1 MSDLKTNLQEIL
13 QEKQDKIIPENIK
26 KDIQIFDIIGTYE
39 GSESSGNGVKLFE
52 TVEDM
57 NLFQGFD
64 IEDIAII
71 TSYIRKPFNIYY
83 ATKGKPK
90 DSFTLKEK
98 TLIGYKVS
106 SGTGLFATTLTIDM
120 TDIEFIINIHRNR
133 PVYDKTIIWTSSDGL
148 TYTLEQQEDYKSNID
163 FTSYKTNM
171 QTNWITYNLYV
182 LSEALECD
190 IDLAVNV
197 EDFAYQYLP
206 YIVDTNSWID
216 KTTAK
221 ISTVDF
227 SRLKYDSD
235 KNDFELH
242 YNKVLSYDDIKSF
255 VEQLPNLST
264 TTKDYTIIQDV
275 DNNQWLAIDDMS
287 YNCLVLDEGKW
298 YITCTGTASAMTRTI
313 YTFKDNNLTN
323 TVMTL
328 ETPIYFNPNIIRYK
342 VMEITP
348 NMRIFEFQ
356 TGTDSDTID
365 NWHFRIGSL
374 DVVKTKGD
382 AETSI
387 CEFATGPQT
396 CASLKLYNICDKAEA
411 LCQMTEDSLASN
423 DDIIEGRT
431 AYCKGAK
438 LSGTMS
444 KLATDKEFTVES
456 INDKKENQTI
466 MAEVSLGNGSKMYVN
481 PEMKITGLMNYS
493 DLAATIN
500 LTADKIKAGETILGI
515 EGSVVEL
522 IGQEKTI
529 TPAIQEQIITP
540 DTDYNAIT
548 KLTINPVTNSIDSNI
563 VPENIKNG
571 VTILGVTGTY
581 TGE

>member
-1 MSDLKTNLQEIL
+1 MSELKTNLDEIL
-13 QEKQDKIIPENIK
+13 QEKTEKILPENIK
-26 KDIQIFDIIGTYE
+26 KDIKIFDIVGTLE
-39 GSESSGNGVKLFE
+39 VGNSKIRQFE
-52 TVEDM
+52 TIEDM
-57 NLFQGFD
+57 NSFQEFD
-64 IEDIAII
+64 AEDIAIVM
-71 TSYIRKPFNIYY
+71 SYARKPFNIYY
-83 ATKGKPK
+83 TAKGKPK

-98 TLIGYKVS
+98 TSIDYQVS
-106 SGTGLFATTLTIDM
+106 GGAGLFATTLTINM
-120 TDIEFIINIHRNR
+120 TDTEFIINFHRNM
-133 PVYDKTIIWTSSDGL
+133 PAYDKTITWTSSDGL
-148 TYTLEQQEDYKSNID
+148 TYTLAQQEDYKSNID
-163 FTSYKTNM
+163 FTSYQTNM

-206 YIVDTNSWID
+206 YIVDTNSWTD

-328 ETPIYFNPNIIRYK
+328 ETPIYFNPNVIRYK

-356 TGTDSDTID
+356 TGTDSGTID
-365 NWHFRIGSL
+365 DWHFRIGSL

-456 INDKKENQTI
+456 INDKSENQTI
-466 MAEVSLGNGSKMYVN
+466 MVEVSLSNGSKMYVN

-493 DLAATIN
+493 DLAAAIN

-515 EGSVVEL
+515 
-522 IGQEKTI
+522 
-529 TPAIQEQIITP
+529 
-540 DTDYNAIT
+540 
-548 KLTINPVTNSIDSNI
+548 
-563 VPENIKNG
+563 
-571 VTILGVTGTY
+571 TGTY
-581 TGE
+581 TGEIDVSL

>member
-1 MSDLKTNLQEIL
+1 MSSLYDNLEKIL
-13 QEKQDKIIPENIK
+13 SQKIEKIIPENIK
-26 KDIQIFDIIGTYE
+26 KDVQIFDVIGTLE
-39 GSESSGNGVKLFE
+39 TENSNIRQFE

-57 NLFQGFD
+57 NSFQGFD
-64 IEDIAII
+64 AEDIAII

-120 TDIEFIINIHRNR
+120 TDIEFIINIHRNT
-133 PVYDKTIIWTSSDGL
+133 PVYDKTITWESSDGL
-148 TYTLEQQEDYKSNID
+148 TYTLVQQEDYKSNID
-163 FTSYKTNM
+163 FTSYQTNM

-206 YIVDTNSWID
+206 YIVNTNSWID

-264 TTKDYTIIQDV
+264 TTKEYTIIQDV

-328 ETPIYFNPNIIRYK
+328 ETPIYFNPNVIRYK

-356 TGTDSDTID
+356 TGTDSGTID
-365 NWHFRIGSL
+365 DWHFRIGSL

-456 INDKKENQTI
+456 INDKSENQTI
-466 MAEVSLGNGSKMYVN
+466 MVEVSLSNGSKMYVN

-493 DLAATIN
+493 DLAAAIN

-515 EGSVVEL
+515 
-522 IGQEKTI
+522 
-529 TPAIQEQIITP
+529 
-540 DTDYNAIT
+540 
-548 KLTINPVTNSIDSNI
+548 
-563 VPENIKNG
+563 
-571 VTILGVTGTY
+571 TGTY
-581 TGE
+581 TGEIDVSL